1 MQVQVENVNPVT
13 KRITVTVPADR
24 VQSTIDERYRE
35 IAKVAQ
41 VKGFRKGKAPRR
53 ILEQIY
59 RPRVENDVIQALV
72 EDTYPKV
79 LEEQK
84 LSPVANPVIHETH
97 LKAGEDF
104 RYTATV
110 EVKPAFD
117 LPEYKGFELKVPAKT
132 AGDAEI
138 TEQLERLRER
148 KAQLVPMLEDRPL
161 AKGDFA
167 VVDNETFIGGSPTR
181 DAQSEDVTLE
191 IGSGQLIDEFE
202 EGLPGM
208 RVGETRSLEVAFPED
223 HAEERLAGKK
233 VLYRVTLKEIK
244 KRELP
249 TLDDDFAKEV
259 GAEGLEDLKSK
270 IRAELTQHHE
280 EERKREIRTKLVDK
294 ILEKAT
300 FDVPPAMLDRQLRA
314 LYESAQRVLG
324 EEGRAL
330 DRKTF
335 ENLQSG
341 LKEQAERR
349 VRELLV
355 LEAISRAEN
364 VTIAEADLEAHFEQ
378 LGQRYQQSPAA
389 VRAYYLQEGR
399 IQALMNV
406 LAEEK
411 VLDFLEKA
419 STISE

>member
-13 KRITVTVPADR
+13 KRITVTVPAER
-24 VQSTIDERYRE
+24 VSSTIDKLYGD

-53 ILEQIY
+53 VLEQLY
-59 RPRVENDVIQALV
+59 KPRIESDVIQTLV

-84 LSPVANPVIHETH
+84 LSPVANPVINETH

-110 EVKPAFD
+110 EVKPTFD
-117 LPEYKGFELKVPAKT
+117 LPNYKGHKIEVPAKPV
-132 AGDAEI
+132 GDKEVE
-138 TEQLERLRER
+138 EQLGLLRER
-148 KAQLVPMLEDRPL
+148 KSQLVPMLEDRPL

-167 VVDNETFIGGSPTR
+167 VVDNETFIGGAPTR
-181 DAQSEDVTLE
+181 DAESQDVVLE
-191 IGSGQLIDEFE
+191 LGGGQLIDEFE
-202 EGLPGM
+202 STLPGM
-208 RVGETRSLEVAFPED
+208 KVGETRSVEVSFPED
-223 HAEERLAGKK
+223 HAEERLAGKR

-249 TLDDDFAKEV
+249 ELTEDFAKEV
-259 GAEGLEDLKSK
+259 GADSLDDLKNK
-270 IRAELTQHHE
+270 IRTELTEHHA
-280 EERKREIRTKLVDK
+280 EERKREIRTKLIDK
-294 ILEKAT
+294 LLENAT

-314 LYESAQRVLG
+314 LYDSAQRVLG
-324 EEGRAL
+324 DQGRVL
-330 DRKTF
+330 DRKSFDTLK
-335 ENLQSG
+335 EG

-364 VTIAEADLEAHFEQ
+364 VSVTEGDLDAHFER
-378 LGQRYQQSPAA
+378 LGQRYGQNPQA
-389 VRAYYLQEGR
+389 VRAYYMQEGR
-399 IQALMNV
+399 INALVNV
-406 LAEEK
+406 MAEEK

>member
-13 KRITVTVPADR
+13 KRITVTVPATQ
-24 VQSTIDERYRE
+24 VKTTIDERYDQLG
-35 IAKVAQ
+35 KVAQ

-53 ILEQIY
+53 VLEQMFK
-59 RPRVENDVIQALV
+59 PRVESDVIQALV

-97 LKAGEDF
+97 LKEGEDF
-104 RYTATV
+104 RYIATV

-117 LPEYKGFELKVPAKT
+117 VPTYKGFDLKVPSKAVD
-132 AGDAEI
+132 DAAVD
-138 TEQLERLRER
+138 EQLKLLRER
-148 KAQLVPMLEDRPL
+148 KAQLVPMLEDRAL
-161 AKGDFA
+161 VKGDFA
-167 VVDNETFIGGSPTR
+167 VVDNETFIEGSATR
-181 DAQSEDVTLE
+181 DAKSEDVVLE
-191 IGSGQLIDEFE
+191 IGSGHLIDEFE
-202 EGLPGM
+202 TGLPGM
-208 RVGETRSLEVAFPED
+208 KVGETRAVEVAFPED
-223 HAEERLAGKK
+223 HGEEKLAGKK

-244 KRELP
+244 KREMPDL
-249 TLDDDFAKEV
+249 TEDFAKEV
-259 GAEGLEDLKSK
+259 GAESLDDLKTK
-270 IRAELTQHHE
+270 IRAELTEHHGD
-280 EERKREIRTKLVDK
+280 ERKRDLRTKLLDS
-294 ILEKAT
+294 ILKDVT

-324 EEGRAL
+324 EQGRAL
-330 DRKTF
+330 DRASF
-335 ENLQSG
+335 DNLKDG

-355 LEAISRAEN
+355 LEAISRVENLN
-364 VTIAEADLEAHFEQ
+364 VTEQDLDAHFER
-378 LGQRYQQSPAA
+378 LAQRYQQPAAA

-399 IQALMNV
+399 INSLVNV

-411 VLDFLEKA
+411 VLDFLEKQ